1 MGQAEP
7 QAAELSA
14 TLAPAADTDEGL
26 RELWRQVLPVY
37 SNSFA
42 PQDQEAF
49 LETTTFSAK
58 GHNHQLDDLISTYDV
73 SADTGQRGQVRSAR
87 SPTPGPVRPDTRTSS
102 RSSGVWADRS
112 TGKPWGLP
120 HDAVGPTVVNA
131 RWEGP

>member
-1 MGQAEP
+1 MMGQAEP
-7 QAAELSA
+7 PAAELSA

-73 SADTGQRGQVRSAR
+73 SADTGQREFDRPEDEHLAR
-87 SPTPGPVRPDTRTSS
+87 SGRIPGPVQAALGIGLIARLGNSGAYRMTR
-102 RSSGVWADRS
+102 
-112 TGKPWGLP
+112 
-120 HDAVGPTVVNA
+120 
-131 RWEGP
+131 